1 MTYLERRVEKGR
13 ESTMHDLLSRLRGDR
28 GAAETSTIF
37 AWIVVGVLVVFALQA
52 GLEQL
57 GLDVIGWVRGQLGV

>member
-1 MTYLERRVEKGR
+1 MNELREK
-13 ESTMHDLLSRLRGDR
+13 LRGEV

-57 GLDVIGWVRGQLGV
+57 GVDVIGWVRDQLGV